1 MSEAAAILWYLFRK
15 VPVSEPW
22 HAWASATTKGRLNH
36 PR

>member
-1 MSEAAAILWYLFRK
+1 MSEAAAILWYRFRK

-22 HAWASATTKGRLNH
+22 HAWARAIPKSRLNR